1 MTKFQITSQSLYLFH
16 YFFIYSFLC
25 RNNASIVAKLPD
37 QESEAVPVESAAVD
51 HNAPPTV
58 EDDNTPETIE
68 AETPV
73 SAATET
79 KPVDSE
85 TSVTLVAEEEPL
97 PPPPPPPPSSVALVA
112 EEEPLPPPPPSFVLA
127 AADASKP
134 VPEPCHPTAPRAK
147 TEYQERRNI
156 FEKMEGDMLTGNGD
170 GVACMVLQCAAD
182 VTKNGAAKPVPAN
195 GKLRR
200 RVEQDESKGP
210 KRLLITAVSLPFAHI
225 VLRNIHYVKPC
236 LF

>member
-85 TSVTLVAEEEPL
+85 TSVT
-97 PPPPPPPPSSVALVA
+97 LVA